1 MRVCEQFEE
10 RGVVR
15 KWKRFVVL
23 PILCI
28 SLLLGRTVRADFW
41 GGDLV
46 FLAQILANAIQQ
58 LAQLQSILGTGKDT
72 LSLLEDINRGMRDA
86 ISIIRT
92 GNQTLRPGA
101 LSDLNNLDEVLRKVE
116 ELYGRTPRT
125 SESKVQLLTDQSVAE
140 AIDLH
145 NEAFKYADRLDPE
158 AERIKDYAQ
167 VVSPAGAAKV
177 TVQSLG
183 IMIHVLNQILR
194 TNAAILKMQSESL
207 ALTNR
212 KGKLESEQFKLQYE
226 GMSEAF
232 GSLKSNY
239 NLPSVAPSER

>member
-1 MRVCEQFEE
+1 MRNFKSALIV
-10 RGVVR
+10 
-15 KWKRFVVL
+15 
-23 PILCI
+23 PILCV
-28 SLLLGRTVRADFW
+28 SLATGHTARADFW

-58 LAQLQSILGTGKDT
+58 LAQLQSILGTSKDT
-72 LSLLEDINRGMRDA
+72 LSLLQDINSGMRDA
-86 ISIIRT
+86 IAVIRT
-92 GNQTLRPGA
+92 GNQTLRPGVM
-101 LSDLNNLDEVLRKVE
+101 SDLNGLDEVLRRIE

-125 SESKVQLLTDQSVAE
+125 PEGKVQQMTDQSVAE

-158 AERIKDYAQ
+158 AERIKEYAH
-167 VVSPAGAAKV
+167 VVSPVGAAKV

-194 TNAAILKMQSESL
+194 TNAAILKMQSESV

-212 KGKLESEQFKLQYE
+212 RGKLESEQFKLQYE
-226 GMSEAF
+226 GVSEAF
-232 GSLKSNY
+232 EQLKPNY
-239 NLPSVAPSER
+239 NLPGIGGDAR

>member
-1 MRVCEQFEE
+1 MRKF
-10 RGVVR
+10 
-15 KWKRFVVL
+15 KTL
-23 PILCI
+23 LIIPLLCGT
-28 SLLLGRTVRADFW
+28 LLSGRIARADFW

-58 LAQLQSILGTGKDT
+58 LAQLQSILGTSKDT
-72 LSLLEDINRGMRDA
+72 LSLLQDINSGMRDA
-86 ISIIRT
+86 VDVIRT
-92 GNQTLRPGA
+92 ANQTLRPGVM
-101 LSDLNNLDEVLRKVE
+101 SDLNGLDDVLRRIE

-125 SESKVQLLTDQSVAE
+125 PEGKMQQMTDQSVAE

-158 AERIKDYAQ
+158 AERIKDYAHI
-167 VVSPAGAAKV
+167 VSPVGAAKV

-194 TNAAILKMQSESL
+194 TNAAMLKMQSESV

-212 KGKLESEQFKLQYE
+212 RGKLESEQFKMQYE
-226 GMSEAF
+226 GVSEAF
-232 GSLKSNY
+232 GQLRPNYSLPTLGSDGK
-239 NLPSVAPSER
+239 

>member
-1 MRVCEQFEE
+1 
-10 RGVVR
+10 VR
-15 KWKRFVVL
+15 NWKRLIVL
-23 PILCI
+23 PVLCV
-28 SLLLGRTVRADFW
+28 SLVSSKSARADFW

-46 FLAQILANAIQQ
+46 FLAEILANAIQQ
-58 LAQLQSILGTGKDT
+58 LAQLRSILGTGEDT

-86 ISIIRT
+86 IGIIRT

-101 LSDLNNLDEVLRKVE
+101 LSDLNSLDEVLRKVE
-116 ELYGRTPRT
+116 ELYGRTPKT
-125 SESKVQLLTDQSVAE
+125 AEGKMQLLTDQSVAE

-194 TNAAILKMQSESL
+194 TNAAILKMQSENL

-212 KGKLESEQFKLQYE
+212 RGKLESEQFKMQYE
-226 GMSEAF
+226 GVSDAF
-232 GSLKSNY
+232 GQLKSNY
-239 NLPSVAPSER
+239 QLPSLKNEP

>member
-1 MRVCEQFEE
+1 MRNFKSALIV
-10 RGVVR
+10 
-15 KWKRFVVL
+15 
-23 PILCI
+23 PILCV
-28 SLLLGRTVRADFW
+28 SLATGHTARADFW

-58 LAQLQSILGTGKDT
+58 LAQLQSILGTSKDT
-72 LSLLEDINRGMRDA
+72 LSLLQDINSGMRDA
-86 ISIIRT
+86 IAVIRT
-92 GNQTLRPGA
+92 GNQTLRPGVM
-101 LSDLNNLDEVLRKVE
+101 SDLNGLDEVLRRIE

-125 SESKVQLLTDQSVAE
+125 PEGKLQQMTDQSVAE

-158 AERIKDYAQ
+158 AERIKDYAH
-167 VVSPAGAAKV
+167 VVSPVGAAKV

-194 TNAAILKMQSESL
+194 TNAAILKMQSESV

-212 KGKLESEQFKLQYE
+212 RGKLESEQFKLQYE
-226 GMSEAF
+226 GVSEAF
-232 GSLKSNY
+232 GQLKPNY
-239 NLPSVAPSER
+239 NLPGIGGDAR

>member
-1 MRVCEQFEE
+1 MK
-10 RGVVR
+10 
-15 KWKRFVVL
+15 KWKRLIVAPAVCLLFV
-23 PILCI
+23 
-28 SLLLGRTVRADFW
+28 SGNAARADFW

-46 FLAQILANAIQQ
+46 YLAQILSNAIQQ
-58 LAQLQSILGTGKDT
+58 LAELQSILGTGKDT
-72 LSLLEDINRGMRDA
+72 LQLLQDVNSGVRDA
-86 ISIIRT
+86 LNVIRT

-101 LSDLNNLDEVLRKVE
+101 MSDLNNLDEVLRKVE
-116 ELYGRTPRT
+116 ELYGRTPKT
-125 SESKVQLLTDQSVAE
+125 GESKMQMLTDRSVAE

-212 KGKLESEQFKLQYE
+212 KGKLDSEQFKMQYE
-226 GMSEAF
+226 GVSDAF
-232 GSLKSNY
+232 GALKSNY
-239 NLPSVAPSER
+239 ALPSLKSE

>member
-1 MRVCEQFEE
+1 MKRWKQLI
-10 RGVVR
+10 VVP
-15 KWKRFVVL
+15 VL
-23 PILCI
+23 CVSIL
-28 SLLLGRTVRADFW
+28 SANRAHADFW

-46 FLAQILANAIQQ
+46 YLAQILSNAIQQ
-58 LAQLQSILGTGKDT
+58 LAELQSILGTGKDT
-72 LSLLEDINRGMRDA
+72 LQLLQDVNRGVRDA
-86 ISIIRT
+86 LNVIRT

-116 ELYGRTPRT
+116 ELYGRTPNT
-125 SESKVQLLTDQSVAE
+125 GESKMQMLTDRSVAE

-167 VVSPAGAAKV
+167 VVNPAGAAKV

-212 KGKLESEQFKLQYE
+212 KGKLDSEQFKMQYE
-226 GMSEAF
+226 GVSDAF
-232 GSLKSNY
+232 GQLKSNY
-239 NLPSVAPSER
+239 SLPSLKTE

>member
-1 MRVCEQFEE
+1 MKRWKQSI
-10 RGVVR
+10 VVP
-15 KWKRFVVL
+15 VL
-23 PILCI
+23 CVSVL
-28 SLLLGRTVRADFW
+28 SANAARADFW

-46 FLAQILANAIQQ
+46 YLAQILSNAIQQ
-58 LAQLQSILGTGKDT
+58 LAELQSILGTGKDT
-72 LSLLEDINRGMRDA
+72 LQLLQDVNSGVRNA
-86 ISIIRT
+86 LNVIRT

-116 ELYGRTPRT
+116 ELYGRTPKT
-125 SESKVQLLTDQSVAE
+125 GESKMQMLTDRSVAE

-158 AERIKDYAQ
+158 ADRIKDYAQ

-212 KGKLESEQFKLQYE
+212 KGKLDSEQFKMQYE
-226 GMSEAF
+226 GVSDAF
-232 GSLKSNY
+232 GQLKSNY
-239 NLPSVAPSER
+239 SLPSLKTE